1 MRVGMTQ
8 DASGHLDDFLV
19 AHPVGRWKDDLVP
32 WVDQGEHHI
41 GQALLGP
48 GAYHDLIGRVL
59 ESVVSLKFLDD
70 RVAHMGCARH
80 WRIVGVVRVNGV
92 DARLLHLRWRIEIRL
107 PKGERND
114 VDALV
119 LQLTGFA
126 GHGNGCGFAKT
137 LKEGGC
143 GLFHVG

>member
-1 MRVGMTQ
+1 M
-8 DASGHLDDFLV
+8 ASMPACFISAG
-19 AHPVGRWKDDLVP
+19 
-32 WVDQGEHHI
+32 
-41 GQALLGP
+41 
-48 GAYHDLIGRVL
+48 
-59 ESVVSLKFLDD
+59 VS
-70 RVAHMGCARH
+70 
-80 WRIVGVVRVNGV
+80 
-92 DARLLHLRWRIEIRL
+92 IRL